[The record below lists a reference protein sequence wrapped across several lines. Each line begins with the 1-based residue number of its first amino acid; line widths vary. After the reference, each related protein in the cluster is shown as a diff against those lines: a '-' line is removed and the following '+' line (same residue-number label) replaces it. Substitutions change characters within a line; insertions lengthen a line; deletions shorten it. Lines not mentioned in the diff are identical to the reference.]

1 MDPLYR
7 PRECLPPDRDTVG
20 GLLAC
25 SVGKTIL
32 ADREIR
38 VSKIQT
44 WVKYKS

>member
-1 MDPLYR
+1 MDPLYKLC
-7 PRECLPPDRDTVG
+7 ECLPPDHDTVG

-38 VSKIQT
+38 VSKIQP